1 MWSQIMNQKKLLT
14 ESEKGTI
21 LHLIVKP
28 NSRKQALLFD
38 PITDTITVCVK
49 SPPEKGKANKELLKF
64 LAKYL
69 EKSSSEM
76 QIVTGHTSRDKAILI
91 LNTDITTIRNKIEK

>member
-1 MWSQIMNQKKLLT
+1 MNQKKLFS

-21 LHLIVKP
+21 LYLIVKP
-28 NSRKQALLFD
+28 NSRKQELLYD
-38 PITDTITVCVK
+38 SLTDTITVCVK
-49 SPPEKGKANKELLKF
+49 SPPDKGKANKELLKF

-76 QIVTGHTSRDKAILI
+76 QIVKGHTSRDKAILI
-91 LNTDITTIRNKIEK
+91 LNADITTIRNKIEK